1 MTPLALVA
9 TEWAQL
15 AATTAAFL
23 GLIAV
28 AFQLR
33 AAAVAVSRQL
43 HAAGEEV
50 RALRNATSKNAYQAF
65 ASLMVN
71 VDQTMIEHPR
81 LRACIYSNAA
91 QPSAEPDFAQQAEGT
106 AEMFVDVA
114 DLVFQLRDVMP
125 DGTAESWFA
134 HFRKL
139 AENSDLLRD
148 FVKRFWESYPPDM
161 VKELFPWVLETQDPQ
176 DEELAA

>member
-1 MTPLALVA
+1 MMPLALAV

-15 AATTAAFL
+15 ATTVAAFL
-23 GLIAV
+23 GLLAV

-33 AAAVAVSRQL
+33 AAAFAVSREL
-43 HAAGEEV
+43 EAASEEV
-50 RALRNATSKNAYQAF
+50 RALRNATSKSAYQAF

-81 LRACIYSNAA
+81 LRACIYANA
-91 QPSAEPDFAQQAEGT
+91 QPSAEPDFEQQAEGT

-125 DGTAESWFA
+125 DSTAESWFA
-134 HFRKL
+134 HFREL

-148 FVKRFWESYPPDM
+148 FVERFWKSYPLEM
-161 VKELFPWVLETQDPQ
+161 IEELFPWVLETQAPP
-176 DEELAA
+176 DEELVF